1 MKSCYNDNNKG
12 QGKAQKTRKGKNMKT
27 YEYKYTKKIVN
38 GYEYGYCYIT
48 AESKREARR
57 MMKAAYPE
65 YTLGACISEN
75 KTNGKQQIYFFG
87 E

>member
-1 MKSCYNDNNKG
+1 MK
-12 QGKAQKTRKGKNMKT
+12 R
-27 YEYKYTKKIVN
+27 YEYQYTKKIEN

-65 YTLGACISEN
+65 YTLGACMSEN
-75 KTNGKQQIYFFG
+75 EPNGKPEIYFMG